1 MLDKEIE
8 VSDNG
13 NSEVDGEKHEDQQD
27 TSTVVVVVAVE

>member
-13 NSEVDGEKHEDQQD
+13 NSEVDGKSMRISR
-27 TSTVVVVVAVE
+27 TLAL